1 MHQSCRWSID
11 WRVNQMLLTVHNLY
25 KAFDAYAAPQTY
37 AVFLDISKAFDKVWL
52 YRLIFKPKS
61 VGVSDSLLSLIENF
75 LSNIFQSS
83 AKCLDIW
90 MINRQTWCTTRF
102 HLWSAFFPNLHKWS
116 FSWFSIN
123 SKTICIWHCPIF
135 CCTWQLHFSK
145 WAK

>member
-90 MINRQTWCTTRF
+90 MINRQTWFTTRF
-102 HLWSAFFPNLHKWS
+102 HLWSAFFPNLVSTAKLFVYGTAL
-116 FSWFSIN
+116 FSVVRDSYISANELN
-123 SKTICIWHCPIF
+123 SDLQEKF
-135 CCTWQLHFSK
+135 
-145 WAK
+145 